1 MLFLLIAAALI
12 CSTAAANAPCS
23 SLYVSYDLSPN
34 FKETIAHSIHSMTV
48 QGLRLF
54 NPLATED
61 NRVPTV
67 NHDIH
72 DEVTSCSYTLLLSF
86 SVMCYWLCF
95 SRPWSKTKRTTVI
108 KYGLLSLVFAFNRHG
123 VWRPPGHTS
132 TQVLKRPPPPPP
144 TPIDSA
150 TEMLD
155 GGGRLENRVKTSDWY
170 RCLFYC
176 TEHRSSPLLASA
188 AKRISRME
196 TAIETNFQ
204 LKFLTPTSQSLWK
217 RHVFILSL
225 ENITCKFSVQRWK
238 VRNGWAISKWW

>member
-34 FKETIAHSIHSMTV
+34 FNETIAHSIHSMTV

-108 KYGLLSLVFAFNRHG
+108 KYGG
-123 VWRPPGHTS
+123 
-132 TQVLKRPPPPPP
+132 LKASVAHLYASASPPPPSPNP
-144 TPIDSA
+144 DW
-150 TEMLD
+150 LC
-155 GGGRLENRVKTSDWY
+155 NRNT
-170 RCLFYC
+170 
-176 TEHRSSPLLASA
+176 
-188 AKRISRME
+188 KRGKKARKS
-196 TAIETNFQ
+196 
-204 LKFLTPTSQSLWK
+204 
-217 RHVFILSL
+217 
-225 ENITCKFSVQRWK
+225 C
-238 VRNGWAISKWW
+238 

>member
-1 MLFLLIAAALI
+1 MFFTTLNQNK
-12 CSTAAANAPCS
+12 T
-23 SLYVSYDLSPN
+23 
-34 FKETIAHSIHSMTV
+34 
-48 QGLRLF
+48 
-54 NPLATED
+54 
-61 NRVPTV
+61 
-67 NHDIH
+67 NHGHKI
-72 DEVTSCSYTLLLSF
+72 
-86 SVMCYWLCF
+86 W
-95 SRPWSKTKRTTVI
+95 
-108 KYGLLSLVFAFNRHG
+108 SLVSCLCLQQARGLKASVAHLYASA
-123 VWRPPGHTS
+123 S
-132 TQVLKRPPPPPP
+132 TPPPPP

>member
-1 MLFLLIAAALI
+1 MPLAVLIVIITQQFCTPSSYSVSVSKPFQGRRGICANCVLTSGKKAIIMVFLLIAAALI

-34 FKETIAHSIHSMTV
+34 FNETIAHSIHSMTV

-95 SRPWSKTKRTTVI
+95 SRP
-108 KYGLLSLVFAFNRHG
+108 
-123 VWRPPGHTS
+123 
-132 TQVLKRPPPPPP
+132 
-144 TPIDSA
+144 
-150 TEMLD
+150 
-155 GGGRLENRVKTSDWY
+155 
-170 RCLFYC
+170 
-176 TEHRSSPLLASA
+176 
-188 AKRISRME
+188 
-196 TAIETNFQ
+196 
-204 LKFLTPTSQSLWK
+204 
-217 RHVFILSL
+217 
-225 ENITCKFSVQRWK
+225 
-238 VRNGWAISKWW
+238 

>member
-1 MLFLLIAAALI
+1 MFFTTLKQNK
-12 CSTAAANAPCS
+12 T
-23 SLYVSYDLSPN
+23 
-34 FKETIAHSIHSMTV
+34 
-48 QGLRLF
+48 
-54 NPLATED
+54 
-61 NRVPTV
+61 
-67 NHDIH
+67 NHGHKI
-72 DEVTSCSYTLLLSF
+72 
-86 SVMCYWLCF
+86 W
-95 SRPWSKTKRTTVI
+95 
-108 KYGLLSLVFAFNRHG
+108 SLVSCLCLQQARGLKASVAHLYASA
-123 VWRPPGHTS
+123 S
-132 TQVLKRPPPPPP
+132 TPPPPPP

-170 RCLFYC
+170 RCLFHC

-196 TAIETNFQ
+196 TAIETYFQ
-204 LKFLTPTSQSLWK
+204 LKLITPTSQSLWK